1 MMNQRKRVHT
11 ISIRLSDEEL
21 STFRKLIEEAG
32 KPTIQNFG
40 LEALLKG
47 KVTSKEEIEEL
58 TEINKWM
65 AKLAASER
73 QIGNNINQI
82 ARIANTKQNLSD
94 EEFESIQTSLKTLQE
109 EREESWQLIRS
120 FLIRKQNKV

>member
-1 MMNQRKRVHT
+1 MNQRKRVHT

-32 KPTIQNFG
+32 EPTIQNYG

-82 ARIANTKQNLSD
+82 ARIANTKHNLSD